1 PTGKNY
7 PDFFGGI
14 TNTFRYQN
22 FDLTAQF
29 VYQLGNTIYDD
40 AGKRLVGNMGFSWN
54 QMTKTLDRW
63 TEPGQ
68 DTDVP
73 RLTLKGNRDINTDRF
88 IYNGDF
94 LRLRQLTIGYTLPK
108 ELTEGMGFSTF
119 RVYLTGINLL
129 TFTSFP
135 GWDPEVVRDHNGDQQ
150 RNGNQGVTYL
160 TPPQAQTYTLGINVD
175 F

>member
-1 PTGKNY
+1 
-7 PDFFGGI
+7 
-14 TNTFRYQN
+14 
-22 FDLTAQF
+22 
-29 VYQLGNTIYDD
+29 VYQIGNTIYDD

-68 DTDVP
+68 ETDVP
-73 RLTLKGNRDINTDRF
+73 RLTLKGNRDINSDRF

-108 ELTEGMGFSTF
+108 SMSEGMGFSTF
-119 RVYLTGINLL
+119 RIYLTGINLL

-135 GWDPEVVRDHNGDQQ
+135 GWDPEVVRDHSGDQQ

-160 TPPQAQTYTLGINVD
+160 TPPQAQTFNVGINVD